1 MGRTSFVKKY
11 TSGPGESQCGKN
23 WAYFVT
29 GENKRFQKMFLKCW
43 KTGKEWED
51 SMEMTGVKMSIEKKS
66 NKNVIKMKKG
76 VAICKQLC
84 YNSGTYIR
92 EKE

>member
-1 MGRTSFVKKY
+1 MKVNSERNDGFCNHWKQEILKFGLNSSDKYAEKLVFVMKK
-11 TSGPGESQCGKN
+11 
-23 WAYFVT
+23 V
-29 GENKRFQKMFLKCW
+29 M
-43 KTGKEWED
+43 
-51 SMEMTGVKMSIEKKS
+51 KMSIEKKC

-76 VAICKQLC
+76 VAICKHLC

>member
-1 MGRTSFVKKY
+1 MKVNSERNDDVCNIWKQGLLKFGLNSSSNDGEKPIIVMKK
-11 TSGPGESQCGKN
+11 
-23 WAYFVT
+23 V
-29 GENKRFQKMFLKCW
+29 M
-43 KTGKEWED
+43 
-51 SMEMTGVKMSIEKKS
+51 KMSFEKKS